1 MTDLGKNARL
11 DELFGRW
18 RAAYGAECRH
28 FISDGIIDEELYEA
42 QQPRLLFLGKDPND
56 PNGTEDWDFRHLW
69 PNRTKLELKHADQVN
84 RWAYGILNGFPPWEQ
99 AKEPPENALLKV
111 ACMNVKKTGGAGTAV
126 ADDIRHHAEQYQER
140 IREQVEII
148 DPDIIIGGLRG
159 MWVWKVLF
167 PDLSATVEVEG
178 VEVFRW
184 RRAKVIDFYHP
195 SNYYPRSMSY
205 ALLSRIFSNQKL
217 KQL

>member
-1 MTDLGKNARL
+1 MTDLGKTARL

-56 PNGTEDWDFRHLW
+56 QSGEEDWDFREEWAQDQLW
-69 PNRTKLELKHADQVN
+69 THARQVN

-126 ADDIRHHAEQYQER
+126 ADDIRHHAE
-140 IREQVEII
+140 
-148 DPDIIIGGLRG
+148 
-159 MWVWKVLF
+159 
-167 PDLSATVEVEG
+167 
-178 VEVFRW
+178 
-184 RRAKVIDFYHP
+184 
-195 SNYYPRSMSY
+195 
-205 ALLSRIFSNQKL
+205 
-217 KQL
+217 

>member
-1 MTDLGKNARL
+1 MNSSVVGVQPMALNAGISSATESSTRSSTKHSSQGSYSWVRTRMTRVERRTGTSVRN
-11 DELFGRW
+11 GR
-18 RAAYGAECRH
+18 
-28 FISDGIIDEELYEA
+28 ID
-42 QQPRLLFLGKDPND
+42 Q
-56 PNGTEDWDFRHLW
+56 LW
-69 PNRTKLELKHADQVN
+69 THADQVN

-126 ADDIRHHAEQYQER
+126 ADDIRHHAEQYQEL